1 MKKALNN
8 ENEFAYEEKDNDQER
23 NAKDTKK
30 LIFSPERFLMSRM
43 YHTED
48 LSVLTNYEKLTQFVK
63 SSTIGELPL
72 YWESAKVPRSY
83 YSQKI
88 VGEDFDRRVL
98 DSKKDAFILVYHP
111 SKEKNRGIIS
121 SFENFVRTEQ
131 TVNGVS

>member
-48 LSVLTNYEKLTQFVK
+48 LSVLSNYEKLT
-63 SSTIGELPL
+63 
-72 YWESAKVPRSY
+72 
-83 YSQKI
+83 
-88 VGEDFDRRVL
+88 
-98 DSKKDAFILVYHP
+98 
-111 SKEKNRGIIS
+111 
-121 SFENFVRTEQ
+121 
-131 TVNGVS
+131 